1 MKIKEKYMK
10 EALKEARKAYDKGEV
25 PIGAVIVKD
34 DKIIARGHNLR
45 ESKKDPLAH
54 AELIAI
60 KKAAKKIGD
69 WRLYGCSLYVTVEPC
84 PMCAGAIVLSRIDEL
99 NIGTMDPKGGAVG
112 SVMNI
117 LEGKKLNHEVKVDNY
132 ILQNECS
139 EILKE
144 FFRELRIKKSEKGK

>member
-1 MKIKEKYMK
+1 
-10 EALKEARKAYDKGEV
+10 
-25 PIGAVIVKD
+25 
-34 DKIIARGHNLR
+34 
-45 ESKKDPLAH
+45 
-54 AELIAI
+54 
-60 KKAAKKIGD
+60 
-69 WRLYGCSLYVTVEPC
+69 
-84 PMCAGAIVLSRIDEL
+84 MCAGAIVLSRINEL

-117 LEGKKLNHEVKVDNY
+117 LDEKKLNHEVKVNND